1 MIIASAEVSAIF
13 VNSLNNKNIYVED
26 TGVIVFGEA
35 VASLTSHGV
44 IGIVEPE
51 TLNATN
57 SADYSLI
64 PIRNMLSYIHN
75 TFEGTPNSLIIP
87 QSIQE
92 YFVTFIENPGF
103 LIVNINDTRN
113 IVGTVVKS
121 VINLN
126 KPIVYPGGATYLNKY
141 SLTTIVVSYA
151 GGADEQP
158 PTPQTVYNPQQMQG
172 ALYAL
177 SVANHDKELLPN
189 FNFSLTLTDCGVVTT
204 NLSYIKNCLNNTKN
218 LGAGFLSHS

>member
-51 TLNATN
+51 SLNATN

-64 PIRNMLSYIHN
+64 PIRNMLSY
-75 TFEGTPNSLIIP
+75 IIP